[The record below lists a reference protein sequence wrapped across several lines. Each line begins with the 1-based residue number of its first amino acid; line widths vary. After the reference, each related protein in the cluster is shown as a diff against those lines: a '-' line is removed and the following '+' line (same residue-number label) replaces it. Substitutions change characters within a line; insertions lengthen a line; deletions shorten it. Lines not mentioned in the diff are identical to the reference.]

1 MPGRYVPPHL
11 RGRGGSDDNNSRT
24 NSSKGTGSSRWGN
37 LEGSS
42 NNHSSSNSRNSS
54 NNNNSNRYNH
64 RYEGRYGDHSN
75 HRRNNGTIHSGNSN
89 GTSRWANVDR
99 SAIEAGNSHSSS
111 RFSGA
116 NPQHRN
122 HNFHPRRFHEQK
134 HNHKLEHI
142 GAIFFGDSFIKLFG
156 LLNDYSDS
164 ITRTP
169 HTIEVQKY
177 KAASAKGLCREGNDN
192 RAKIVRTAES
202 IRGGNYSN
210 LQRLVFCFGSVD
222 VHMSFYYKKFVQQQP
237 LSETD
242 LIQIANDYI
251 DFLASLKTT
260 TSETNNDKQLTKLV
274 VGIYPSP
281 LCDKDV
287 GASLLAYG
295 SLETEDQVAAVN
307 DSDDKKIECRQAR
320 VDLFNQALKD
330 RCEHHNQQPPNNNN
344 GILEYWDVREDL
356 LTIDESTDRIKVKDA
371 YKDVSDLNI
380 HLIHE
385 TTLQLWVQKWP
396 WYQALTTM
404 SGDGSNQTTSFLD
417 YLQET
422 FDEYRKTKPWA
433 ERTHVAETKGI
444 QLSL

>member
-11 RGRGGSDDNNSRT
+11 RGRGGSSDDNNRNTST
-24 NSSKGTGSSRWGN
+24 SSSQGSRWRN
-37 LEGSS
+37 LEGRD
-42 NNHSSSNSRNSS
+42 NNNSGKGGSY
-54 NNNNSNRYNH
+54 NNNNNRYNH
-64 RYEGRYGDHSN
+64 QTRYSDRRTASN
-75 HRRNNGTIHSGNSN
+75 ASSN
-89 GTSRWANVDR
+89 GKSRWANVNR
-99 SAIEAGNSHSSS
+99 SAIEAGNHSSS
-111 RFSGA
+111 RF
-116 NPQHRN
+116 QQN
-122 HNFHPRRFHEQK
+122 HNHNNNRRFHHDNRHS
-134 HNHKLEHI
+134 HNKLEHI
-142 GAIFFGDSFIKLFG
+142 KAIFFGDSFIKLFG

-164 ITRTP
+164 ILRTP

-192 RAKIVRTAES
+192 RSKILRTTEQ
-202 IRGGNYSN
+202 IRRRSYPN
-210 LQRLVFCFGSVD
+210 LERLVFCFGSVD

-237 LSETD
+237 LSNEN
-242 LIQIANDYI
+242 IVQIAHDYI
-251 DFLASLKTT
+251 DFVASL
-260 TSETNNDKQLTKLV
+260 ETDKPITKLI

-295 SLETEDQVAAVN
+295 SLETEDQVTAVN
-307 DSDDKKIECRQAR
+307 ESDDKRIELRQER
-320 VDLFNQALKD
+320 VDLFNKSLKD
-330 RCEHHNQQPPNNNN
+330 RCEHHNQQSDSN
-344 GILEYWDVREDL
+344 GILEYWDARHDL
-356 LTIDESTDRIKVKDA
+356 LTIDETTDRFKVKDA

-396 WYQALTTM
+396 WYQALTT
-404 SGDGSNQTTSFLD
+404 SGSNHPTKQKSFVG

-433 ERTHVAETKGI
+433 ERTHVAETRGI